1 MEGVIY
7 HDLKDCVAVSG
18 LSLWFWRKF
27 AAENPEFIVK
37 SGNKIY
43 VDFERAMSKLRGGE
57 VA

>member
-1 MEGVIY
+1 MNKPIY
-7 HDLKDCVAVSG
+7 YVLKDCAAVSG

>member
-1 MEGVIY
+1 MNKPIFYV
-7 HDLKDCVAVSG
+7 LKDCAAASG

-27 AAENPEFIVK
+27 AQETPEFILR

-43 VDFERAMSKLRGGE
+43 VDFERAMNKLRGGD